1 MIYATYISNL
11 VFFGCDHPRHKGTMT
26 SKLPFFNGTKPY
38 LRWCPRELFTL
49 SWCVYNSHFT
59 RVYGRY
65 SISNY
70 LLWFINQQTS
80 LGGGTTLQVSQHFFQ
95 LSQLF
100 GIYVGL
106 ALEGTQKIPWH
117 FFMEINLKAPS
128 RAEWATSATGKKN
141 QGCPE

>member
-1 MIYATYISNL
+1 MVGHQVSDL
-11 VFFGCDHPRHKGTMT
+11 ERCLSPGSGHVRC
-26 SKLPFFNGTKPY
+26 LKPCPT
-38 LRWCPRELFTL
+38 RWCPRELFTL

-117 FFMEINLKAPS
+117 FFMEINLKASS
-128 RAEWATSATGKKN
+128 RAEWSTSATGKKK